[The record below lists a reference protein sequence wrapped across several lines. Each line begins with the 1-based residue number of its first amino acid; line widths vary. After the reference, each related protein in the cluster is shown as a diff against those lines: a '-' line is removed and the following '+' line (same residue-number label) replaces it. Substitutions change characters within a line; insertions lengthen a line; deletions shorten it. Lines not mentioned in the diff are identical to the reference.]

1 MKVEHSFAAK
11 YCFLEKLFYKKLKR
25 VVFILNCIEIF
36 CKNKKIFTVTF
47 DKCNATLL
55 NKSINFF
62 KNK

>member
-11 YCFLEKLFYKKLKR
+11 YCFLEKLFYRKLKR
-25 VVFILNCIEIF
+25 VAFIWTVSKSFVKI
-36 CKNKKIFTVTF
+36 KKIFTVTF

-55 NKSINFF
+55 NKSIHFF